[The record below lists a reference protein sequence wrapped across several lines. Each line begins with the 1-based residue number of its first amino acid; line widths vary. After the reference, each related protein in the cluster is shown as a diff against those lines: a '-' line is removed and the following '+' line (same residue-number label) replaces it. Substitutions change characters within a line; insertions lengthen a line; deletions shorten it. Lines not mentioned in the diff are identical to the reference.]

1 MESAA
6 SASLPRLPSA
16 GRRRLLLT
24 GAALA
29 GTGLAA
35 GGGLWLA
42 APAAATGAFE
52 SLPQAYKT
60 LEALR
65 QGDARTLEGWDL
77 ATVLHHA
84 AQSVEYSMHGY
95 PQLKGAWF
103 RASVGPAAFA
113 VFDHFHKMRHNLAEP
128 IPGAPAIEPGQP
140 LGPAIDHALG
150 ALQAFERYQG
160 PLAPHFAY
168 GDLDKTRYLHAHLLH
183 FSDHWQ
189 RVAVAG

>member
-1 MESAA
+1 MTTATSSSTPAPAA
-6 SASLPRLPSA
+6 R
-16 GRRRLLLT
+16 RRRLLLA
-24 GAALA
+24 GVALA
-29 GTGLAA
+29 GTSLA
-35 GGGLWLA
+35 GGGLWLS
-42 APAAATGAFE
+42 APAAASGPFE

-60 LEALR
+60 LEALHR
-65 QGDARTLEGWDL
+65 GSARALEGWDL

-84 AQSVEYSMHGY
+84 AQSVEFSMQGY

-140 LGPAIDHALG
+140 LGPAIEHAVA
-150 ALQAFERYQG
+150 ALQAFERHQG

-168 GDLDKTRYLHAHLLH
+168 GDLDKARYLHAHLLH

-189 RVAVAG
+189 RVAG

>member
-1 MESAA
+1 MTPVSSSASSTLA
-6 SASLPRLPSA
+6 SAR
-16 GRRRLLLT
+16 RRRLLLAGT
-24 GAALA
+24 AGA

-35 GGGLWLA
+35 GGLWLA

-60 LEALR
+60 LEALHR
-65 QGDARTLEGWDL
+65 GNVRMLEGWDL

-84 AQSVEYSMHGY
+84 AQSVEYSMQGY

-113 VFDHFHKMRHNLAEP
+113 AFDHFHTMRHNLAEP
-128 IPGAPAIEPGQP
+128 IPGAPAIAAGQA
-140 LGPAIDHALG
+140 LGPAIEHAVA
-150 ALQAFERYQG
+150 ALQAFERHPG

-168 GDLDKTRYLHAHLLH
+168 GDLDKARYLRAHLLH

-189 RVAVAG
+189 RVAA

>member
-1 MESAA
+1 MTTARSSSSAPA
-6 SASLPRLPSA
+6 PA
-16 GRRRLLLT
+16 RRRLLLA

-29 GTGLAA
+29 GTGLA
-35 GGGLWLA
+35 GGGLWLS
-42 APAAATGAFE
+42 APATASGPFE

-60 LEALR
+60 LEALHR
-65 QGDARTLEGWDL
+65 GSARAVEGWDL
-77 ATVLHHA
+77 PTVLHHA
-84 AQSVEYSMHGY
+84 AQSVEFSMQGY

-113 VFDHFHKMRHNLAEP
+113 VFDHFHKLRHNLAEP

-140 LGPAIDHALG
+140 LGPAIEHAVA
-150 ALQAFERYQG
+150 ALQAFERHQG

-168 GDLDKTRYLHAHLLH
+168 GDLDKARYLQAHLLH

-189 RVAVAG
+189 RVEG